1 MGSSMKSYE
10 KEPWEDVPPPKVK
23 AMYEAVLD
31 LFASGREL
39 GTLKVEE
46 ITKKAGIGKGT
57 AYEYFST
64 KEEIVVGAL
73 NYEAKRYM
81 ETLFQIFEQEKSFRE
96 VVMQALLIMEQASD
110 TYHGFMLMQRIVSDR
125 ELTGKG
131 ILDELKK
138 HKDSCQCAIKLRD
151 SFVKLALEEESITQT
166 NHYKIESAI
175 LSQFTAYGFYLT
187 HKNLFS
193 ETEQAKAREFAY
205 ESIVKILN
213 QDLTFRVTAF
223 NIDLYFDKGSEKEEY
238 TTTLERENG
247 SSAERPFKAGVVEGS
262 F

>member
-1 MGSSMKSYE
+1 MGSLE
-10 KEPWEDVPPPKVK
+10 KRDEKKPWAEEYPPKVK
-23 AMYEAVLD
+23 AMFEAVLE
-31 LFASGREL
+31 LFESGKGL
-39 GTLKVEE
+39 SSLTVSE
-46 ITKKAGIGKGT
+46 ITARAGIGKGT

-96 VVMQALLIMEQASD
+96 VMMQALLIMEQASD
-110 TYHGFMLMQRIVSDR
+110 TYHGFMLMQRIVSDQ

-175 LSQFTAYGFYLT
+175 LSQFIAYGFYLT
-187 HKNLFS
+187 HRNLFS
-193 ETEQAKAREFAY
+193 EIEQEKAREFAY
-205 ESIVKILN
+205 ESIVKIL
-213 QDLTFRVTAF
+213 Q
-223 NIDLYFDKGSEKEEY
+223 
-238 TTTLERENG
+238 
-247 SSAERPFKAGVVEGS
+247 
-262 F
+262 

>member
-1 MGSSMKSYE
+1 MGSLGKSDE
-10 KEPWEDVPPPKVK
+10 KKPWAEEYPPKVK

-81 ETLFQIFEQEKSFRE
+81 EKLFQIFEQEKSFRE

-187 HKNLFS
+187 HRNFFS
-193 ETEQAKAREFAY
+193 EIEQAKAREFAY

-213 QDLTFRVTAF
+213 
-223 NIDLYFDKGSEKEEY
+223 
-238 TTTLERENG
+238 
-247 SSAERPFKAGVVEGS
+247 
-262 F
+262 